1 MAARQRTKEEIEKL
15 HIKIGTVL
23 KDPTV
28 RDLALILINEQN
40 WDYDYTVNL
49 FSYLRKSII
58 DILQANPN
66 SMYRNID
73 VSRDNKSKH
82 VIVDNM
88 ISDVLERIIED
99 RNILRYDEEAENFN
113 DDDLKLIMEGIDEK
127 NTEQVEPSSTGR
139 KGGKRSKNNKKKSK
153 RKHQNNKKSHKKRR

>member
-1 MAARQRTKEEIEKL
+1 MAARQRTEEEIQKL

-66 SMYRNID
+66 SMYRKID
-73 VSRDNKSKH
+73 ATRDNKSKH

-99 RNILRYDEEAENFN
+99 RNILRYDEEAEKFN
-113 DDDLKLIMEGIDEK
+113 DNDLKQIMEGIAEK
-127 NTEQVEPSSTGR
+127 IL
-139 KGGKRSKNNKKKSK
+139 NK
-153 RKHQNNKKSHKKRR
+153 